1 MGGFLRSIMMAH
13 GIKLLV
19 LAGILIAQYAVEA
32 QMQFEIPSEML
43 GQMFGG
49 GGGQRMQQQRQPQQ
63 TTWPKSVKSNVAP
76 EFEWLVNTEW
86 KGKTSAYKLLR
97 DGIIESSLKE
107 CKREE
112 ACKWAANSG
121 KLIFNTPTLGV
132 IEFTAEGSAAFSG
145 DTKAAHSLQEHEDA
159 ELKKVTFTAVKPNR
173 SGSRTKLSYAE
184 LVMDEN
190 EDSMIA
196 GDLYKLLG
204 IDETTETKKIKSVY
218 RRKSVQVHPDK
229 CSPSDK
235 ERCQKDFDEIRQ
247 AYEILADEDKARYYR
262 VGGIALVRN
271 IENSWREV
279 EGQQA
284 QQMAQLDQQL
294 QQVPQHHPQR
304 AQFEAQVNQQKR
316 QLEHNNDKRRLKGEI
331 EAKQKSSEIE
341 VQVPLT
347 LEQLYHGQSSHSF
360 NHKKMVMRRGC
371 RAEPTADHCKACGR
385 CPPEKRQ
392 EPKYANTIFGRQV
405 VGTKDREVES
415 KERCRHETMMVQ
427 GIRIKRGAQPGDELG
442 HVDDLGHQTPGRLPG
457 RVKLKLSVS
466 DHDHYLMAN
475 DNLYTVLT
483 ISLQE
488 ALYGFKKTW
497 THLDGRT
504 TITVARKSAQPG
516 DVLRVV
522 KKGMFNPKSS
532 TPYGDMFIR
541 VHVELPKVAAGAALS
556 VAVGPSNDSE
566 ANLSRDSEVELRDGA
581 VIYRRWLEAE
591 ESKPV
596 SSDGKHAKD
605 EL

>member
-1 MGGFLRSIMMAH
+1 MSHAR
-13 GIKLLV
+13 KLLV
-19 LAGILIAQYAVEA
+19 LAVVLVAQYAVVA
-32 QMQFEIPSEML
+32 QMQFEIPADML

-49 GGGQRMQQQRQPQQ
+49 GGGQQRQQRQPQR
-63 TTWPKSVKSNVAP
+63 TTWPKSAKNNIAP
-76 EFEWLVNTEW
+76 EFDWLYNTEW

-112 ACKWAANSG
+112 ACLWAANNG

-132 IEFTAEGSAAFSG
+132 IEFTAEGSAAFKG
-145 DTKAAHSLQEHEDA
+145 DASAAHDLQEHVDS
-159 ELKKVTFTAVKPNR
+159 ELKKVTFVAVKPNR
-173 SGSRTKLSYAE
+173 SGSRTKLSFGK
-184 LVMDEN
+184 VISDEN
-190 EDSMIA
+190 EDAMIA

-229 CSPSDK
+229 CLPKDK
-235 ERCQKDFDEIRQ
+235 ERCQKDFDELRQ
-247 AYEILADEDKARYYR
+247 AYEILADEDKARYYK

-294 QQVPQHHPQR
+294 QQVPHHHPQR
-304 AQFEAQVNQQKR
+304 AQFEAQVNAQKR
-316 QLEHNNDKRRLKGEI
+316 QLEHQLDKRRLKGEI
-331 EAKQKSSEIE
+331 EGKQKSAEIE
-341 VQVPLT
+341 VDVPLT
-347 LEQLYHGQSSHSF
+347 LEQLFHGQSSHQF
-360 NHKKMVMRRGC
+360 QHKKMVMCRGC
-371 RAEPTADHCKACGR
+371 RAEPTAEHCKDCGR

-392 EPKYANTIFGRQV
+392 EPKYANTMFGRQV

-415 KERCRHETMMVQ
+415 KERCRHENMLVQ

-457 RVKLKLSVS
+457 RVKLKLSVA
-466 DHDHYLMAN
+466 DHEQYLMAN

-483 ISLQE
+483 ITLQE
-488 ALYGFKKTW
+488 AIYGFTKTW
-497 THLDGRT
+497 THLDGRS
-504 TITVARKSAQPG
+504 TISISRKSAQPG
-516 DVLRVV
+516 DVLKVS
-522 KKGMFNPKSS
+522 KKGMFNPKAS
-532 TPYGDMFIR
+532 TPYGDLFIR
-541 VHVELPKVAAGAALS
+541 LHVELPKVAAGAALS

-596 SSDGKHAKD
+596 SSDGKHGKD

>member
-32 QMQFEIPSEML
+32 QMQLEIPSEML

-76 EFEWLVNTEW
+76 EFEWLVNTKW
-86 KGKTSAYKLLR
+86 AGKTSKYSLLR

-204 IDETTETKKIKSVY
+204 IEEDTETKKIKSVY

-284 QQMAQLDQQL
+284 QQMAQLDQQ
-294 QQVPQHHPQR
+294 
-304 AQFEAQVNQQKR
+304 
-316 QLEHNNDKRRLKGEI
+316 
-331 EAKQKSSEIE
+331 KSAEIE
-341 VQVPLT
+341 VDVPLT
-347 LEQLYHGQSSHSF
+347 LEQLFHGQSSHQF
-360 NHKKMVMRRGC
+360 QHKKMVMCRGC
-371 RAEPTADHCKACGR
+371 RAEPTAEHCKDCGR

-392 EPKYANTIFGRQV
+392 EPKYANTMFGRQV

-415 KERCRHETMMVQ
+415 KERCRHENMLVQ

-457 RVKLKLSVS
+457 RVKLKLSVV
-466 DHDHYLMAN
+466 DHEQYLMAN

-483 ISLQE
+483 ITLQE
-488 ALYGFKKTW
+488 AIYGFTKTW
-497 THLDGRT
+497 THLDGRS
-504 TITVARKSAQPG
+504 TISISRKSAQPG
-516 DVLRVV
+516 DVLKVS
-522 KKGMFNPKSS
+522 KKGMFNPKAS
-532 TPYGDMFIR
+532 TPYGDLFIR
-541 VHVELPKVAAGAALS
+541 LHVELPKVAAGAALS

-596 SSDGKHAKD
+596 SSDGKHAHD

>member
-76 EFEWLVNTEW
+76 EFEWLVNTKW
-86 KGKTSAYKLLR
+86 AGKTSKYSLLR

-204 IDETTETKKIKSVY
+204 IEEDTETKKIKSVY

-284 QQMAQLDQQL
+284 QQMAQLDQQ
-294 QQVPQHHPQR
+294 
-304 AQFEAQVNQQKR
+304 
-316 QLEHNNDKRRLKGEI
+316 
-331 EAKQKSSEIE
+331 KSAEIE
-341 VQVPLT
+341 VDVPLT
-347 LEQLYHGQSSHSF
+347 LEQLFHGQSSHQF
-360 NHKKMVMRRGC
+360 QHKKMVMCRGC
-371 RAEPTADHCKACGR
+371 RAEPTAEHCKDCGR

-392 EPKYANTIFGRQV
+392 EPKYANTMFGRQV

-415 KERCRHETMMVQ
+415 KERCRHENMLVQ

-457 RVKLKLSVS
+457 RVKLKLSVA
-466 DHDHYLMAN
+466 DHEQYLMAN

-483 ISLQE
+483 ITLQE
-488 ALYGFKKTW
+488 AIYGFTKTW
-497 THLDGRT
+497 THLDGRS
-504 TITVARKSAQPG
+504 TISISRKSAQPG
-516 DVLRVV
+516 DVLKVS
-522 KKGMFNPKSS
+522 KKGMFNPKAS
-532 TPYGDMFIR
+532 TPYGDLFIR
-541 VHVELPKVAAGAALS
+541 LHVELPKVAAGAALS

-596 SSDGKHAKD
+596 SSDGKHGKD

>member
-204 IDETTETKKIKSVY
+204 IEEDTETKKIKSVY

-284 QQMAQLDQQL
+284 QQMAQLDQQ
-294 QQVPQHHPQR
+294 
-304 AQFEAQVNQQKR
+304 
-316 QLEHNNDKRRLKGEI
+316 
-331 EAKQKSSEIE
+331 KSAEIE
-341 VQVPLT
+341 VDVPLT
-347 LEQLYHGQSSHSF
+347 LEQLFHGQSSHQF
-360 NHKKMVMRRGC
+360 QHKKMVMCRGC
-371 RAEPTADHCKACGR
+371 RAEPTAEHCKDCGR

-392 EPKYANTIFGRQV
+392 EPKYANTMFGRQV

-415 KERCRHETMMVQ
+415 KERCRHENMLVQ

-457 RVKLKLSVS
+457 RVKLKLSVA
-466 DHDHYLMAN
+466 DHEQYLMAN

-483 ISLQE
+483 ITLQE
-488 ALYGFKKTW
+488 AIYGFTKTW
-497 THLDGRT
+497 THLDGRS
-504 TITVARKSAQPG
+504 TISISRKSAQPG
-516 DVLRVV
+516 DVLKVS
-522 KKGMFNPKSS
+522 KKGMFNPKAS
-532 TPYGDMFIR
+532 TPYGDLFIR
-541 VHVELPKVAAGAALS
+541 LHVELPKVAAGAALS

-596 SSDGKHAKD
+596 SSDGKHGKD